1 MSLVLIFFK
10 QFQPLGVY
18 ESSSFNDAHIA
29 ISQYKNN
36 RAMWF
41 DRVPQVGEVV
51 TFPAPQGRGVVFF
64 KVYEVQHLPSEVESL
79 PPATAAPQSVI
90 FLHPLMVK

>member
-1 MSLVLIFFK
+1 MSLVLIIFK
-10 QFQPLGVY
+10 PFQPSGMY

-41 DRVPQVGEVV
+41 DRVPHVGEIV
-51 TFPAPQGRGVVFF
+51 TFPAPQGRSVVFF
-64 KVYEVQHLPSEVESL
+64 RVAEVQHLPSEPDSL
-79 PPATAAPQSVI
+79 PATTSTPQSVI
-90 FLHPLMVK
+90 FLQAMMVK